1 MRLFHT
7 SDRIIREPD
16 LTMGRR
22 NADFGHGFYLAAD
35 EEFAGS
41 WARERTSSAIVV
53 NEYELDTDGLSIW
66 SFRKDAEWLE
76 YILRNRRG
84 SEDIHADRDVIM
96 GPIASDTLFETYGII
111 TSGLLTQEQA
121 LELLAIGPDYTQV
134 AIRSERAAMQLVWK
148 GSYTLDEA
156 AMETA
161 RMNYDAAKESFDSE
175 FGAALDRMNI
185 E

>member
-1 MRLFHT
+1 MRLYHT

-22 NADFGHGFYLAAD
+22 NAECDL
-35 EEFAGS
+35 
-41 WARERTSSAIVV
+41 
-53 NEYELDTDGLSIW
+53 
-66 SFRKDAEWLE
+66 
-76 YILRNRRG
+76 
-84 SEDIHADRDVIM
+84 IM

-134 AIRSERAAMQLVWK
+134 AIRTERAAMQLVWK

-161 RMNYDAAKESFDSE
+161 RMNYDAAKERFDSE
-175 FGAALDRMNI
+175 FGAAMDRMDI